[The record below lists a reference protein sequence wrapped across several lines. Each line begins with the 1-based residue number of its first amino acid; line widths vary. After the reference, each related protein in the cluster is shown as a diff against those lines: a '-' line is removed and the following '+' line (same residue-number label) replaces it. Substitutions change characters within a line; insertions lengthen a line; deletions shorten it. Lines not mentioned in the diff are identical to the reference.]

1 MADSFLRV
9 ETAES
14 CIVLAILLMPLN
26 ALSRLPLFTWASTTL
41 ENKALTALG
50 PRSFVSGG
58 LDVILT
64 CAVANDPKES
74 CTTTHSVSVLFVPE
88 PAGMIAVFSG
98 LLDEGP
104 QTLQS
109 LPVPLLSAPKA
120 YLRGKASFSA
130 IHPVA
135 AIENDILQL
144 LNMQVCEYR
153 VRCMRDSWSKRKR
166 EQEAILGFVHSQQA
180 LKIYLYILII
190 VFSAVEEVL
199 KKMKITRIK
208 MRWILR
214 IVQQTSISRL
224 QFCIKRKCD
233 AGSIVYFT
241 QNHMATA

>member
-41 ENKALTALG
+41 ENKALTALESK
-50 PRSFVSGG
+50 SFLSGG

-74 CTTTHSVSVLFVPE
+74 CTTTHSVSILFVPE

-135 AIENDILQL
+135 AIKMTFYSCLICKCANIEFGAWGTLEVNENV
-144 LNMQVCEYR
+144 N
-153 VRCMRDSWSKRKR
+153 RKPFSVLYTHNKLWKY
-166 EQEAILGFVHSQQA
+166 IC
-180 LKIYLYILII
+180 IY
-190 VFSAVEEVL
+190 
-199 KKMKITRIK
+199 
-208 MRWILR
+208 
-214 IVQQTSISRL
+214 
-224 QFCIKRKCD
+224 
-233 AGSIVYFT
+233 
-241 QNHMATA
+241 